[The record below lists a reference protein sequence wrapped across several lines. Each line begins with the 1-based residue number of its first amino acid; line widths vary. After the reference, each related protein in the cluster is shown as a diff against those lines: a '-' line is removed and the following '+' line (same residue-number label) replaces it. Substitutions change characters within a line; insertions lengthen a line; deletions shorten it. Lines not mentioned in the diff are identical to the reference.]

1 MIVKIGYL
9 LIILLLASNDLFAQN
24 LLKGKVTDTSGEPLI
39 GVTVMIH
46 ENESGT
52 TTGADGSYQ
61 ILLPANLSNIDVE
74 FSMVGYRSKLE
85 SISLTGGDYVLDI
98 ILTESRIEMQEITV
112 TAGFAKEKE
121 LLPYSIAS
129 LTKKEV
135 SNSGSM
141 NLSQAISKKP
151 GIYSSSYGNGVGK
164 PVIRGLTNTNIILL
178 NNGSKLENFN
188 FSSSHPFLMDEFTAD
203 RIEVIKGATSL
214 QYGSDAVG
222 GVVNV
227 VRERPAQ
234 PQSIAADFTSHYN
247 TNTNGYTNS
256 LGIKGS
262 GKTFFYGVRG
272 SLKSH
277 KDFTDGND
285 NIVTNTR
292 FNETNFSANAGVR
305 TDRGIFS
312 INYNYTDPKYG
323 LQNPNQINLFNTRPD
338 LLTSGRENQVWYQK
352 LENHL
357 ISSNSSIFLGK
368 SFIEVDLAYQINSR
382 GADGGGFNPQQQQL
396 VTPTLASMQLNT
408 FTYNAKIV
416 IPSDERK
423 LIFGVN
429 GANIRNDAD
438 ETAPNNPLLDSE
450 INDLGVYGIGDFNLS
465 KNLTLTSG
473 LRYDFRNMKSFPSP
487 TQTTNRFEID
497 NTYHNLNGSLGITY
511 RFTDSQS
518 LKANI
523 ARGFRS
529 PSMPELTQNGIHGQR
544 FESGDPDLSAQ
555 RNIQF
560 DVNYHLH
567 TSWVTVDV
575 SPFLNIVNNFIYVI
589 QTNEDAPIGD
599 GKIFQHVQNDATLI
613 GGEAALD
620 IHPVKWLGIHG
631 SYSLVRS
638 EITDD
643 PGGFEYPTFIPQD
656 RMTGEIKLENE
667 SLGFMKRP
675 YIEFEVMHF
684 LEQNRTGQNESASPA
699 YTLLNA
705 RVGIGVSLGM
715 IDNMDIFIHGNNLAN
730 TAYIDHLSVTKRL
743 GLNMMGRNF
752 MFGVRLPLN
761 FKL

>member
-1 MIVKIGYL
+1 MVKLGYL
-9 LIILLLASNDLFAQN
+9 FVILLIASNDLFAQN
-24 LLKGKVTDTSGEPLI
+24 LLKGKVTDTSGEPLV

-52 TTGADGSYQ
+52 STRADGSYQ
-61 ILLPANLSNIDVE
+61 ISLPANLDNIDVE

-85 SISLTGGDYVLDI
+85 SVSLTGSDYVLDI
-98 ILTESRIEMQEITV
+98 ILTESRIEMQEITA

-129 LTKKEV
+129 LTKKELA
-135 SNSGSM
+135 NSGSM

-151 GIYSSSYGNGVGK
+151 GIYSSSFGNGVGK

-178 NNGSKLENFN
+178 NNGIKQENFN
-188 FSSSHPFLMDEFTAD
+188 FSSNHPFLVDEYSAD

-227 VRERPAQ
+227 VKERPAQ
-234 PQSIAADFTSHYN
+234 PQSVAADFTSHYN
-247 TNTNGYTNS
+247 MNTNGYMNS

-262 GKTFFYGVRG
+262 GKTFFYGLRG

-277 KDFTDGND
+277 QDFNDGND
-285 NIVTNTR
+285 NIVTNSR
-292 FNETNFSANAGVR
+292 FNETNFSVNAGAR

-312 INYNYTDPKYG
+312 INYNYTRPKYG
-323 LQNPNQINLFNTRPD
+323 LLNPKQINLFNTRPD
-338 LLTSGRENQVWYQK
+338 LLTSDRENQVWYQNLK
-352 LENHL
+352 SHL

-368 SFIEVDLAYQINSR
+368 SFIEVDLAYQMNSR
-382 GADGGGFNPQQQQL
+382 NGIGGGFNPQLQQL
-396 VTPTLASMQLNT
+396 VTPSLASMQLNT

-416 IPSDERK
+416 IPSNKRK
-423 LIFGVN
+423 LILGVN

-450 INDLGVYGIGDFNLS
+450 INDAGVYGIGDFNLS
-465 KNLTLTSG
+465 EKLTLTTG
-473 LRYDFRNMKSFPSP
+473 LRYDFRNMKSFPTP

-511 RFTDSQS
+511 RFTNSQS

-529 PSMPELTQNGIHGQR
+529 PSMPELTQNGIHSQR
-544 FESGDPDLSAQ
+544 FESGNPDLNPQ

-560 DVNYHLH
+560 DVNYNLH
-567 TSWVTVDV
+567 TSWVNIDV
-575 SPFLNIVNNFIYVI
+575 SPFFNIVNNFIYLI
-589 QTNEDAPIGD
+589 QTKEDAPIGD
-599 GKIFQHVQNDATLI
+599 GKIFQHVQNDVTLI
-613 GGEAALD
+613 GGEAAFD
-620 IHPVKWLGIHG
+620 IYPTRWLALHG

-656 RMTGEIKLENE
+656 RITGEIKLENGNM
-667 SLGFMKRP
+667 GFMKHP
-675 YIEFEVMHF
+675 YITFEAMYF
-684 LEQNRTGQNESASPA
+684 LEQNRTGQNESATPS

-705 RVGIGVSLGM
+705 RVGAGISIGM
-715 IDNMDIFIHGNNLAN
+715 MDNIDIFINGNNLAN
-730 TAYIDHLSVTKRL
+730 KAYIDHLSVTKRL
-743 GLNMMGRNF
+743 GLNMMGRNI
-752 MFGVRLPLN
+752 MFGMQLPLD
-761 FKL
+761 FTL

>member
-1 MIVKIGYL
+1 MVKIGYL
-9 LIILLLASNDLFAQN
+9 FVILLIAGNDLFAQN
-24 LLKGKVTDTSGEPLI
+24 LLKGKVTDTNGEPLV
-39 GVTVMIH
+39 GVSVMIH

-52 TTGADGSYQ
+52 STQADGSYQ
-61 ILLPANLSNIDVE
+61 LALPANLNNIDVE

-85 SISLTGGDYVLDI
+85 SVSLTGSNYVLDI
-98 ILTESRIEMQEITV
+98 ILTESRIEMQKITV

-129 LTKKEV
+129 LSKKEV
-135 SNSGSM
+135 VSSGSM
-141 NLSQAISKKP
+141 NLSQVISKTP
-151 GIYSSSYGNGVGK
+151 GVYSSSFGNGVGK
-164 PVIRGLTNTNIILL
+164 PVIRGLTNTNIVLL
-178 NNGSKLENFN
+178 NNGIKQENFN
-188 FSSSHPFLMDEFTAD
+188 FSSNHPFLVDEFSAD
-203 RIEVIKGATSL
+203 RVEIIKGATSL

-234 PQSIAADFTSHYN
+234 PQSIVADFTSHYN
-247 TNTNGYTNS
+247 TNTNGYLNS
-256 LGIKGS
+256 LGIKGG
-262 GKTFFYGVRG
+262 GKTFFYGLRG

-277 KDFTDGND
+277 EDFTDGND
-285 NIVTNTR
+285 NTVTNTR
-292 FNETNFSANAGVR
+292 FNETNFSANAGAR

-312 INYNYTDPKYG
+312 INYNYTRPKYG
-323 LQNPNQINLFNTRPD
+323 LQNPKQINLFNTRPD
-338 LLTSGRENQVWYQK
+338 LLTSGRENQVWFQN
-352 LENHL
+352 LESHL

-368 SFIEVDLAYQINSR
+368 SFIEVDLAYQMNSR
-382 GADGGGFNPQQQQL
+382 NGIGGGFNPQQQQ
-396 VTPTLASMQLNT
+396 VVIPTRASMQLNT

-416 IPSDERK
+416 IPGDDRK

-450 INDLGVYGIGDFNLS
+450 INDVGVYGIGDFNLS
-465 KNLTLTSG
+465 EKLTLTSG

-511 RFTDSQS
+511 RFADLQS

-529 PSMPELTQNGIHGQR
+529 PSMPELTQNGIHSQR
-544 FESGDPDLSAQ
+544 FESGNPDLNPQ
-555 RNIQF
+555 RNMQF

-567 TSWVTVDV
+567 TSWVNLDV
-575 SPFLNIVNNFIYVI
+575 SSFFNIVNNFIYLI
-589 QTNEDAPIGD
+589 RTIEDAPIGD
-599 GKIFQHVQNDATLI
+599 GKIFQHVQNDVTLI

-620 IHPVKWLGIHG
+620 IHPTRWLGLYG

-656 RMTGEIKLENE
+656 RLTGEIKLENE
-667 SLGFMKRP
+667 NLGFMKLP
-675 YIEFEVMHF
+675 YIALEVMHF

-705 RVGIGVSLGM
+705 RVGAGISIGM
-715 IDNMDIFIHGNNLAN
+715 IDNMDIFIHGNNLAD

-752 MFGVRLPLN
+752 MFGMRLPLD
-761 FKL
+761 FTL